1 VGFLDDHRT
10 QDQIKMVTSILDYLR
25 EMNRNPSEE
34 EQRELLA
41 FMDQQWNADEE
52 SSKAALVAYKA
63 SKSQQ

>member
-1 VGFLDDHRT
+1 
-10 QDQIKMVTSILDYLR
+10 
-25 EMNRNPSEE
+25 MNRNPSEE

-52 SSKAALVAYKA
+52 SSKAALAAYKA